1 MIKNILLLGI
11 TAVFAIGL
19 LTPSASAA
27 SVDYFLKIDG
37 VPGESTDDKHKG
49 WIDIESFS
57 WGASQSSATG
67 GGGGG
72 AGKVSISDF
81 SFTTSASKA
90 SPKLFEHVV
99 TGKHIRD
106 VTLQL
111 CVAGEERESQCY
123 LEIMLSDV
131 LVSSY
136 QSQGSSGEQPT
147 EQISLNF
154 SKIEFKYQPIGSSE
168 APVKAGY
175 DLKKNVKV

>member
-1 MIKNILLLGI
+1 MIKNVLLLGI

-19 LTPSASAA
+19 LTQSASAA

-37 VPGESTDDKHKG
+37 VPGESTDDGHKG
-49 WIDIESFS
+49 WIEIESFS
-57 WGASQSSATG
+57 WGASQSSSTS

-81 SFTTSASKA
+81 SFTSPASKA

-99 TGKHIRD
+99 TGKHIKD
-106 VTLQL
+106 VLLEL
-111 CVAGEERESQCY
+111 CVAGEERKSQCY
-123 LEIMLSDV
+123 LQIMLSDV

-154 SKIEFKYQPIGSSE
+154 SKIEFQYTPIGSSE

-175 DLKKNVKV
+175 DIKKNVKV

>member
-19 LTPSASAA
+19 LTQSASAA

-49 WIDIESFS
+49 WIEIESFS
-57 WGASQSSATG
+57 WGASQSSATS
-67 GGGGG
+67 GGGG

-81 SFTTSASKA
+81 SFTSSASKA

-99 TGKHIRD
+99 TGKHIKD

-111 CVAGEERESQCY
+111 CVAGEGRESQCY
-123 LEIMLSDV
+123 LDIVLSDV

-147 EQISLNF
+147 EQLSLNF